1 MSRSSFPGMSF
12 VLVIILSDWKCFAN
26 LFSQVQVYLRTLQ
39 ILRNLLFVESVID
52 LIVVFNKVVESLDNG
67 IG

>member
-26 LFSQVQVYLRTLQ
+26 LFSQVQAYLRTLQ

>member
-1 MSRSSFPGMSF
+1 M
-12 VLVIILSDWKCFAN
+12 
-26 LFSQVQVYLRTLQ
+26 YLRTLQ

>member
-12 VLVIILSDWKCFAN
+12 VLVIILSDWKCLAN
-26 LFSQVQVYLRTLQ
+26 LFSQVQAYLRTLQ

-52 LIVVFNKVVESLDNG
+52 LIVVFNKVVESLDNS